1 MGRPAAWRL
10 LRSAAL
16 AATLAAIA
24 APFPAPTAAV
34 TSPPVPQPSSSG
46 NPPPC
51 RIADVPAKFAATA
64 DWSRTMLDWIYRV
77 PATYKPPNLVP
88 VSRAAIGG
96 SGSVRAELIPDLK
109 AMAAAARA
117 AGAPIA
123 VASAYRSYATQ
134 VATFND
140 WVSRLG
146 YSKAI
151 LGAARPGHSEH
162 QLGTTIDFRSYGS
175 GDPWLSGG
183 YDWGKTRAGRWML
196 GNAWKYGFVLSYPYG
211 TRAEVCYGYEPWHYR
226 YFGRAVARA
235 IHESGLTT
243 RVWLWRHGS
252 SPIML
257 IPGTRLPTI
266 RLGIRA
272 ATTGD
277 LLAARPRDAIAN
289 ATVSFV
295 CRLPSG

>member
-24 APFPAPTAAV
+24 VPFPAPTAAV

-51 RIADVPAKFAATA
+51 RIADVPAKFSSTA
-64 DWSRTMLDWIYRV
+64 DWSRTMLDWIYPV

-117 AGAPIA
+117 AGTPIA

-134 VATFND
+134 IATFND

-196 GNAWKYGFVLSYPYG
+196 ANAWKYGFVLSYPYG
-211 TRAEVCYGYEPWHYR
+211 KRSEVCYGYEPWHYR

-252 SPIML
+252 SPLML
-257 IPGTRLPTI
+257 IPGTRVP
-266 RLGIRA
+266 RLRVGMRA
-272 ATTGD
+272 TAG
-277 LLAARPRDAIAN
+277 LLAPR
-289 ATVSFV
+289 
-295 CRLPSG
+295 PSGAPADSLSFTCRIPGG